1 MIGKV
6 LFICKK
12 VIYLLLRWLS
22 YYMYGRKTFITQ
34 FFFFYSDVFLN
45 STKHFQTKL
54 VYEADT
60 FWTYMI
66 KKKQQQS
73 TYPW

>member
-1 MIGKV
+1 
-6 LFICKK
+6 
-12 VIYLLLRWLS
+12 
-22 YYMYGRKTFITQ
+22 MYGRKTFITQ

-54 VYEADT
+54 VSEADT

-66 KKKQQQS
+66 KKKNNKALILDRGFQHGQVCGVLS
-73 TYPW
+73 GGLRTDVGG